1 MDIRTVES
9 GTEAP
14 GATRR
19 RVAGPL
25 VGIVLAVVAVQ
36 AVLLTLF
43 AWPAL
48 HSAPR
53 DLPIVVAGPAPA
65 THQLAGQLAA
75 AKPGAF
81 DIDTVP
87 TAAAADRALRHR
99 DAYGAFLVSRGG
111 VQLHVASAAAPQVA
125 LLLRQVAQAAGQRT
139 GAHIAVTD
147 VVPSDPDDPNGVLLS
162 IGILP
167 LVMTSML
174 AGILLGLAIA
184 SRWLR
189 LLGVLLFA
197 ALAGLASMA
206 IGQYALG
213 AVPGSYL
220 LNAAVVGLL
229 ALAVAGSMLG
239 LVAVLG
245 SPGAGVGVAVLF
257 VLGIPLA
264 GLTSAPALLPTGW
277 GTFGQFLP
285 PGAGGTLLRSVVYF
299 DSAGAG
305 TPLAVLA
312 GWAVL
317 GLVLVLVGRARPRRR
332 LPVAAPATG

>member
-1 MDIRTVES
+1 MNIRTVES

-14 GATRR
+14 DTARR
-19 RVAGPL
+19 RTVGPL

-36 AVLLTLF
+36 AALLTMF

-65 THQLAGQLAA
+65 AHQLAGQLAA

-81 DIDTVP
+81 EVDTV
-87 TAAAADRALRHR
+87 ASDAAADRALRQR
-99 DAYGAFLVSRGG
+99 DAYGAFLIGRGG
-111 VQLHVASAAAPQVA
+111 VQLHVASAASPQIA
-125 LLLRQVAQAAGQRT
+125 MLLRQVAQGAEQRT
-139 GAHIAVTD
+139 GTHVAVTD
-147 VVPSDPDDPNGVLLS
+147 VVPTDKDDPNGVVLS

-189 LLGVLLFA
+189 LVGVLLFA

-213 AVPGSYL
+213 AVPGSYV

-239 LVAVLG
+239 LVALLG
-245 SPGAGVGVAVLF
+245 APGAGLGVAVLF
-257 VLGIPLA
+257 VVGIPLA
-264 GLTSAPALLPTGW
+264 GLTSAPALLPAGW
-277 GTFGQFLP
+277 GAVGQFLP

-312 GWAVL
+312 GWAVV
-317 GLVLVLVGRARPRRR
+317 GLALLLVGRAKPRRR
-332 LPVAAPATG
+332 LPVAA

>member
-1 MDIRTVES
+1 MNIRTVES
-9 GTEAP
+9 GTEGP
-14 GATRR
+14 DTSRR
-19 RVAGPL
+19 RTVGPL

-36 AVLLTLF
+36 AALLTMF

-65 THQLAGQLAA
+65 AHQLAGQLAT

-81 DIDTVP
+81 DIDTVA
-87 TAAAADRALRHR
+87 TGAAADRALRQR
-99 DAYGAFLVSRGG
+99 DAYGAFLIGRSG
-111 VQLHVASAAAPQVA
+111 VQLHVASAASPQIA
-125 LLLRQVAQAAGQRT
+125 MLLRQVAQAAEQRT
-139 GAHIAVTD
+139 GAHVTVTD
-147 VVPSDPDDPNGVLLS
+147 VVPTDKDDPNGVVLS

-189 LLGVLLFA
+189 LVGVVLFA

-229 ALAVAGSMLG
+229 ALAVSASMIG
-239 LVAVLG
+239 LIAVLG

-277 GTFGQFLP
+277 GAFGQFLP

-299 DSAGAG
+299 DSAGAA

-312 GWAVL
+312 GWAVV
-317 GLVLVLVGRARPRRR
+317 GLALLLVGRARPRRR
-332 LPVAAPATG
+332 LPIVAPSAA